1 MRNEQTEARAE
12 PAPEQ
17 ENWEEF
23 GFEPA
28 RFRGGSH
35 WASVRSRLPWR
46 MRMDTRRCSLP
57 TTPGRKRWQ
66 PSGHGLAW
74 ELPKLRWHLAGFA
87 PKEAIRWQTLDL
99 DVKAARTRRSGYGSS
114 QIGWI
119 RLSLR

>member
-1 MRNEQTEARAE
+1 MRNEQRR
-12 PAPEQ
+12 PEQ
-17 ENWEEF
+17 NLRPSRRT
-23 GFEPA
+23 GRSLLSSLR

-57 TTPGRKRWQ
+57 TTPGHCKRWQ
-66 PSGHGLAW
+66 PSGHGLGW

-87 PKEAIRWQTLDL
+87 PKEAIRWQTLDI

-114 QIGWI
+114 QIRWI
-119 RLSLR
+119 KG